1 MVNLVAVLFFL
12 LLLAY
17 GIYGLWDSAQ
27 INKQAEAS
35 NYETYKPT
43 DELSFAELKSSIRE
57 VFGWLTVEGT
67 HIDYPLVQGKDN
79 SKYVRRM

>member
-43 DELSFAELKSSIRE
+43 DELSFAELKNSIRRCSD
-57 VFGWLTVEGT
+57 G
-67 HIDYPLVQGKDN
+67 
-79 SKYVRRM
+79 